1 MLLNSTI
8 QRASEKTLMD
18 YCREGFEKTK
28 KVLQELDKVTIEQ
41 KVDDD
46 FEGINEDIQLLVGKV
61 NELQTELNNV
71 REAMDATDGKKG
83 AATQMTDMEKRLEKK
98 VADNKQVFME
108 SNKKV
113 LELLEK
119 LQDEFEKWKSKI
131 YVNRE

>member
-46 FEGINEDIQLLVGKV
+46 FEGLTEDIQLLVGKV

-71 REAMDATDGKKG
+71 REAIDATDNKKG
-83 AATQMTDMEKRLEKK
+83 AAGQMTEMEKRLEKK
-98 VADNKQVFME
+98 VADNKQVFMD
-108 SNKKV
+108 SNRKV